1 MNINKKQHLHITIV
15 LILSSFITAHLFF
28 WILPDVF
35 ERWNDQTIDQLFWF
49 RSSSEN
55 LRPPYDDTIVH
66 VDLNNSS
73 IQQLSNF
80 YLNRSHH
87 AQVVNNLAAMEVSVQ
102 LYDFIFAA
110 PSNDEDDTKLKDA
123 AIRAGNVYF
132 GLAFE
137 LVKGTPAKLTNA
149 DNTTQLQYLEST
161 KWKVA
166 VEGDASKFYAG
177 VNPLITFPT
186 LASASKGL
194 GYLNLKPDRD
204 GVFRRV
210 PLLVRYQDAFYPSLS
225 LRAICDYLKVP
236 PHEIIVKPGN
246 SITLKGARR
255 PGTTDTD
262 DIAIPIDRN
271 GTMVINFI
279 GSWER
284 MKHYNFADVLRAS
297 EDQDEMEIWGEEL
310 PGKIAIVSEV
320 STGTSDIGPI
330 PTDAHSPLSAVH
342 ANAMHTILTK
352 LFLREL
358 SSLEMLMIEGIL
370 LTLVFL
376 LSLRFASLYFSLGT
390 LLLAV
395 SYVGVA
401 SVSFLYGQIILHI
414 IRPLLM
420 IAFALISLVVYR
432 YIREEREKLEGIR
445 QRDFIRATFGRY
457 LSNEV
462 VEELLESPRGLE
474 MSGETREITLLVS
487 DLRGFTSLSSKLS
500 PREVITI
507 LNRYL
512 EPMVEVIACYR
523 GTVDEF
529 QGDGILVFFGAP
541 LAAHD
546 DPERAVACAI
556 EMQNKMVEINKEQ
569 VRHNLPE
576 LKMGVGINSGE
587 VVVGNIGSEKRSKY
601 GAVGTAIN
609 TTYRIESYTT
619 GGQILIS
626 PDTYKKVRSQV
637 RVSQTLEVQFKG
649 IDHPVTLYDVTG
661 IEGNYQTSLVNKE
674 PPAFTDLELPLPFNC
689 FLVEG
694 KTVSETGIPGYI
706 TRLGDSAAV
715 VSLEKWVPKHTNLKI
730 NLTPEITPRLPEAYA
745 KVVSVDQSNT
755 TSTKVRGELEFTSLP
770 EDVKNFFDK
779 KRSG

>member
-1 MNINKKQHLHITIV
+1 LNTNKRRNLHITIV

-35 ERWNDQTIDQLFWF
+35 ERWNDQTIDQLFLF
-49 RSSSEN
+49 RSSLEN

-66 VDLNNSS
+66 VDLNNTS

-87 AQVVNNLAAMEVSVQ
+87 AQVVNNLASMEVSAQ

-137 LVKGTPAKLTNA
+137 LVKGTPATLTNA
-149 DNTTQLQYLEST
+149 DNATQLHYLEST

-177 VNPLITFPT
+177 VDPLITFPT

-194 GYLNLKPDRD
+194 GCLSLKPDRD

-236 PHEIIVKPGN
+236 PRDIIIKPGN
-246 SITLKGARR
+246 TIALKGARR

-262 DIAIPIDRN
+262 DIVIPIDRN

-284 MKHYNFADVLRAS
+284 MKHYSFADVLRAS
-297 EDQDEMEIWGEEL
+297 EEHDEMEIWREEL
-310 PGKIAIVSEV
+310 SGKIAIVSEV
-320 STGTSDIGPI
+320 STGTSDIGPV
-330 PTDAHSPLSAVH
+330 PTDSSFPLSGVH

-352 LFLREL
+352 VFLREL

-401 SVSFLYGQIILHI
+401 SASFLYGHVILHI

-462 VEELLESPRGLE
+462 VEELLESPGGLE

-487 DLRGFTSLSSKLS
+487 DLRGFTSLSSTLS

-512 EPMVEVIACYR
+512 EPMVEVIARYR

-556 EMQNKMVEINKEQ
+556 EMQNKMVEMNKEQ
-569 VRHNLPE
+569 VQHNLPE
-576 LKMGVGINSGE
+576 LKMGIGINTGE

-626 PDTYKKVRSQV
+626 PDTYEKIRSQV
-637 RVSQTLEVQFKG
+637 RVLQTMKVQFKG

-661 IEGNYQTSLVNKE
+661 IEGNHQVSLVKKE
-674 PPAFTDLELPLPFNC
+674 SSSFTDLALPLPVNC
-689 FLVEG
+689 FLVRD
-694 KTVSETGIPGYI
+694 KTVSETGISGYI
-706 TRLGDSAAV
+706 TGLSDAAVV
-715 VSLEKWVPKHTNLKI
+715 VSLEKWVPQHSNLKI
-730 NLTPEITPRLPEAYA
+730 ILAPEKTLRLPEAYA
-745 KVVSVDQSNT
+745 KVVSVDQSDT
-755 TSTKVRGELEFTSLP
+755 TSTNMRGELEFTSLP
-770 EDVKNFFDK
+770 EEVKNYFNK

>member
-1 MNINKKQHLHITIV
+1 MNTNKKRNLHITIV

-35 ERWNDQTIDQLFWF
+35 ERWNDHTIDQLFWF
-49 RSSSEN
+49 RSSLEN

-66 VDLNNSS
+66 VDLNDTS

-87 AQVVNNLAAMEVSVQ
+87 AQVINNLAAMEVSVQ

-123 AIRAGNVYF
+123 AIKAGNVYF

-137 LVKGTPAKLTNA
+137 LVKGTPPKQA
-149 DNTTQLQYLEST
+149 DANRATQLKYLEST

-194 GYLNLKPDRD
+194 GYLSLKSDRD

-210 PLLVRYQDAFYPSLS
+210 PLLVRYQDAFYPSLF
-225 LRAICDYLKVP
+225 LRATCDYLKVP

-262 DIAIPIDRN
+262 DIVIPIDRN
-271 GTMVINFI
+271 GNMVINFI

-284 MKHYNFADVLRAS
+284 MKHYSFADVLRAS
-297 EDQDEMEIWGEEL
+297 EDQDEMEIWEEEL
-310 PGKIAIVSEV
+310 SGKIAIVSEV
-320 STGTSDIGPI
+320 STGTSDIGPV
-330 PTDAHSPLSAVH
+330 PTDSHFPLSGVH

-352 LFLREL
+352 VFLREL

-401 SVSFLYGQIILHI
+401 SASFLYGHVILHI

-512 EPMVEVIACYR
+512 EPMVEVIVRYR

-541 LAAHD
+541 LASHD

-569 VRHNLPE
+569 VQHNLPE
-576 LKMGVGINSGE
+576 LKMGIGINTGE

-626 PDTYKKVRSQV
+626 PDTYEKIRSQV
-637 RVSQTLEVQFKG
+637 RVLQTMEVQFKG

-661 IEGNYQTSLVNKE
+661 IEGNHQISLVKKE
-674 PPAFTDLELPLPFNC
+674 SSLFTDLELPLPVNC
-689 FLVEG
+689 FLVKD
-694 KTVSETGIPGYI
+694 KTVSETGISGYI
-706 TRLGDSAAV
+706 TRLSDAAVV
-715 VSLEKWVPKHTNLKI
+715 VSLEKWVPQHSNLKI
-730 NLTPEITPRLPEAYA
+730 ILAPEKTLRLPEAYA
-745 KVVSVDQSNT
+745 KVVSVDQSDT
-755 TSTKVRGELEFTSLP
+755 TSTNMRGELEFTSLP
-770 EDVKNFFDK
+770 EEVKNYFNK

>member
-1 MNINKKQHLHITIV
+1 MNTNKKRNLHITIV

-35 ERWNDQTIDQLFWF
+35 ERWNDHTIDQLFWF
-49 RSSSEN
+49 RSSLEN

-66 VDLNNSS
+66 VDLNDTS

-87 AQVVNNLAAMEVSVQ
+87 AQVINNLAAMEVSVQ

-123 AIRAGNVYF
+123 AIKAGNVYF

-137 LVKGTPAKLTNA
+137 LVKGTPPKQA
-149 DNTTQLQYLEST
+149 DANRATQLKYLEST

-194 GYLNLKPDRD
+194 GYLSLKSDRD

-210 PLLVRYQDAFYPSLS
+210 PLLVRYQDAFYPSLF
-225 LRAICDYLKVP
+225 LRATCDYFKVP

-262 DIAIPIDRN
+262 DIVIPIDRN
-271 GTMVINFI
+271 GNMVINFI

-284 MKHYNFADVLRAS
+284 MKHYSFADVLRAS

-310 PGKIAIVSEV
+310 SGKIAIVSEV
-320 STGTSDIGPI
+320 STGTSDTGPV
-330 PTDAHSPLSAVH
+330 PTDSHFPLSGVH

-352 LFLREL
+352 VFLREL

-401 SVSFLYGQIILHI
+401 SVSFLYGQVILHI

-474 MSGETREITLLVS
+474 MNGETREITLLVS

-512 EPMVEVIACYR
+512 EPMVEVIVRYR

-541 LAAHD
+541 LASHD

-569 VRHNLPE
+569 VQHNLPE
-576 LKMGVGINSGE
+576 LKMGIGINTGE

-626 PDTYKKVRSQV
+626 PDTYEKIRSQV
-637 RVSQTLEVQFKG
+637 RVLQTMEVQFKG

-661 IEGNYQTSLVNKE
+661 IEGNHQISLVKKE
-674 PPAFTDLELPLPFNC
+674 APSFTDLELPLPVNC
-689 FLVEG
+689 FLVKD
-694 KTVSETGIPGYI
+694 KTVSETGISGYI
-706 TRLGDSAAV
+706 TRLSDAAAV
-715 VSLEKWVPKHTNLKI
+715 VSLEKWVPQHSNLKI
-730 NLTPEITPRLPEAYA
+730 ILAPEKTLRLPEAYA
-745 KVVSVDQSNT
+745 KVVSVDQSDT
-755 TSTKVRGELEFTSLP
+755 TATNMRGELEFTSLP
-770 EDVKNFFDK
+770 EEVKNYFNK